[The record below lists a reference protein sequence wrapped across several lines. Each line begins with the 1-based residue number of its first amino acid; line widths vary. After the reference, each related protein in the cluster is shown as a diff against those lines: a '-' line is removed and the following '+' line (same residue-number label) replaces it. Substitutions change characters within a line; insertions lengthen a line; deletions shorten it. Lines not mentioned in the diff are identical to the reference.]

1 MENRNELAP
10 ESLSASA
17 ESSGAMPIGAWI
29 RLDAAGRAIVGF
41 TYVDRNAGFSARG
54 WAVRGGKLDLTAR
67 LIVRLPFAG
76 APWRIMAPE
85 EVRSLGMET
94 PPDWLASY
102 DEQPAQG
109 TIWGWWRE
117 HPKLRG
123 RFHAGFPDTLQV
135 IVHDGGPRLSDRR
148 PEQMWVRVTG
158 GEADVFTGRLANKP
172 VQLLSMVEG
181 SELRFVVPEGGPHPV
196 RVTDEYLRER
206 PGWEIGP
213 CNRCGLTELYD
224 PPSRLIAATFPDL
237 PDGAVPRCS
246 PHGAPRGGFLRRSF
260 GPGSRSPG
268 PLS

>member
-54 WAVRGGKLDLTAR
+54 WAVRGVKLDLTAR

-181 SELRFVVPEGGPHPV
+181 SELRFVVPDGGPHPV
-196 RVTDEYLRER
+196 RVTDEYLRDR
-206 PGWEIGP
+206 PNWEIGP
-213 CNRCGLTELYD
+213 CNGCGLTELFD
-224 PPSRLIAATFPDL
+224 PPSRLIAATFPEL
-237 PDGAVPRCS
+237 PDGAVPEMFTARC
-246 PHGAPRGGFLRRSF
+246 GARGGFQVVRARE
-260 GPGSRSPG
+260 
-268 PLS
+268 